1 METKELE
8 LIILVS
14 IASNMFVQLPIINR
28 IRMMK
33 YRYLKAMKK
42 DIQFTQ
48 VRIKPIDCE
57 TCLAFWTLIF
67 NSIFIQQL
75 PIFNSLLFSLVGG
88 WIAFQISKR
97 FPKYA

>member
-33 YRYLKAMKK
+33 YRYMKALKK

-57 TCLAFWTLIF
+57 TCLTFWTLII

-75 PIFNSLLFSLVGG
+75 PIFNSLLFSLTGSWVS
-88 WIAFQISKR
+88 FQISKR